1 MSEHSNPTQNQRV
14 LEYMETHG
22 GITQLEAL
30 TEIGVMR
37 LASRISDLKQRGYPI
52 TSRMQAVKNR
62 YGETCH
68 VKRYSM
74 EGQQNG

>member
-37 LASRISDLKQRGYPI
+37 LASRISDLKRRGYPI